1 MSAMKRTV
9 VVAFGMLA
17 AVARVAT
24 AQAGPD
30 RTGSARGSAVPAAAT
45 HDTLRLAD
53 VVAAARAANPALQ
66 AARLG
71 ADAAQDAVP
80 QAGALPDPELQ
91 LGLMN
96 RPLNGF
102 GTMEPMTMNT
112 VQLTQMV
119 PWPGKLG
126 FGQERS
132 RRLAQAGRLDAREA
146 ELELT
151 ARVRTVYFRLAYM
164 DRALGVMHETRELL
178 QSFLQVSSAMY
189 GVGTGL
195 QQDVL
200 RAQVAVARMTE
211 DITVME
217 QDRVAMAA
225 RLNALLGRDAT
236 SPVGALE
243 LPPAVDGLPAVD
255 SLMALAA
262 ERRPALAAARERVAA
277 AEAGY
282 RQARRELFPDLMIGV
297 SYAQRPQFDDMVSL
311 MVGISIP
318 VWAGA
323 RQLPMRREMAAT
335 RSMREAQERDLSNE
349 TFARLVELRAQAE
362 RARNLSRLY
371 ETAILPQARAS
382 VESALSAYRVGRVDY
397 MTLVDNQMTVNRY
410 ATESIRLTAEY
421 DGAVSEIAALT
432 GADLGGGR

>member
-1 MSAMKRTV
+1 MAV
-9 VVAFGMLA
+9 VVLA
-17 AVARVAT
+17 AAPV
-24 AQAGPD
+24 
-30 RTGSARGSAVPAAAT
+30 AAAGQERP
-45 HDTLRLAD
+45 DTLRLAE
-53 VVAAARAANPALQ
+53 VVAAARAANPMLR
-66 AARLG
+66 AARLEAAAA
-71 ADAAQDAVP
+71 ADRVS

-96 RPLNGF
+96 RPVAGF
-102 GTMEPMTMNT
+102 GTSEPMTMNAI
-112 VQLTQMV
+112 QLTQMI

-126 FGQERS
+126 YGRERS
-132 RRLAQAGRLDAREA
+132 RRLADAQRLDADEA
-146 ELELT
+146 ELGMV
-151 ARVRTVYFRLAYM
+151 ARAKGVYFQLAYM
-164 DRALGVMHETRELL
+164 DRALGVMDQTRALL
-178 QSFLQVSSAMY
+178 RSFLQVSSAMY

-236 SPVGALE
+236 APVGALE
-243 LPPAVDGLPAVD
+243 LPAGEDSLPAVD
-255 SLMALAA
+255 SLMSLAA
-262 ERRPALAAARERVAA
+262 SRRPALAAARSRVAA
-277 AEAGY
+277 AGAGY
-282 RQARRELFPDLMIGV
+282 RQARRELFPNLMLGV
-297 SYAQRPQFDDMVSL
+297 SYGQRPRFDDMVSL

-318 VWAGA
+318 VWAGS
-323 RQLPMRREMAAT
+323 RQLPMRRELLAMQ
-335 RSMREAQERDLSNE
+335 SMQEAEERNLYNE
-349 TFARLVELRAQAE
+349 TFAQLAELRAEAE

-371 ETAILPQARAS
+371 ATAILPQARAS

-410 ATESIRLTAEY
+410 AIEGIRLTAAY
-421 DGAVSEIAALT
+421 DGAVAQIEALI

>member
-1 MSAMKRTV
+1 MAV
-9 VVAFGMLA
+9 VVLA
-17 AVARVAT
+17 AAPV
-24 AQAGPD
+24 
-30 RTGSARGSAVPAAAT
+30 AAAGQERP
-45 HDTLRLAD
+45 DTLRLAE
-53 VVAAARAANPALQ
+53 VVAAARAANPMLR
-66 AARLG
+66 AARLEAAAA
-71 ADAAQDAVP
+71 ADRVS

-96 RPLNGF
+96 RPVAGF
-102 GTMEPMTMNT
+102 GTSEPMTMNAI
-112 VQLTQMV
+112 QLTQMI

-126 FGQERS
+126 YGRERS
-132 RRLAQAGRLDAREA
+132 RRLADAQRLDADEA
-146 ELELT
+146 ELGMV
-151 ARVRTVYFRLAYM
+151 ARAKGVYFQLAYM
-164 DRALGVMHETRELL
+164 DRALGVMDQTRALL
-178 QSFLQVSSAMY
+178 RSFLEVSSAMY

-236 SPVGALE
+236 APVGALE
-243 LPPAVDGLPAVD
+243 LPAGEDSLPAVD
-255 SLMALAA
+255 SLMSLAA
-262 ERRPALAAARERVAA
+262 SRRPALAAARSRVAA
-277 AEAGY
+277 AGAGY
-282 RQARRELFPDLMIGV
+282 RQARRELFPNLMLGV
-297 SYAQRPQFDDMVSL
+297 SYGQRPRFDDMVSL

-318 VWAGA
+318 VWAGS
-323 RQLPMRREMAAT
+323 RQLPMRRELLAMQ
-335 RSMREAQERDLSNE
+335 SMQEAEERNLYNE
-349 TFARLVELRAQAE
+349 TFAQLAELRAEAE

-371 ETAILPQARAS
+371 ATAILPQARAS

-410 ATESIRLTAEY
+410 AIEGIRLTAAY
-421 DGAVSEIAALT
+421 DGAVAQIEALI

>member
-1 MSAMKRTV
+1 MAV
-9 VVAFGMLA
+9 VVLA
-17 AVARVAT
+17 AAPV
-24 AQAGPD
+24 
-30 RTGSARGSAVPAAAT
+30 AAAGQERP
-45 HDTLRLAD
+45 DTLRLAE
-53 VVAAARAANPALQ
+53 VVAAARAANPMLR
-66 AARLG
+66 AARLE
-71 ADAAQDAVP
+71 ADAAADRVS

-96 RPLNGF
+96 RPVAGF
-102 GTMEPMTMNT
+102 GTSEPMTMNAI
-112 VQLTQMV
+112 QLTQMI

-126 FGQERS
+126 YGRERS
-132 RRLAQAGRLDAREA
+132 RRLADAQRLDADEA
-146 ELELT
+146 ELGMV
-151 ARVRTVYFRLAYM
+151 ARAKGVYFQLAYM
-164 DRALGVMHETRELL
+164 DRALGVMDQTRALL
-178 QSFLQVSSAMY
+178 RSFLQVSSAMY

-236 SPVGALE
+236 APVGALE
-243 LPPAVDGLPAVD
+243 LPAGEDSLPAVD
-255 SLMALAA
+255 SLMSLAA
-262 ERRPALAAARERVAA
+262 SRRPALAAARSRVAA
-277 AEAGY
+277 AGAGY
-282 RQARRELFPDLMIGV
+282 RQARRELFPNLMLGV
-297 SYAQRPQFDDMVSL
+297 SYGQRPRFDDMVSL

-318 VWAGA
+318 VWAGS
-323 RQLPMRREMAAT
+323 RQLPMRRELLAMQ
-335 RSMREAQERDLSNE
+335 SMQEAEERNLYNE
-349 TFARLVELRAQAE
+349 TFAQLAELRAEAE

-371 ETAILPQARAS
+371 ATAILPQARAS

-410 ATESIRLTAEY
+410 AIEGIRLTAAY
-421 DGAVSEIAALT
+421 DGAVAQIEALI